1 MGGFTGDA
9 VRGEHLPPL
18 ACPTASH
25 KQLIKVNLL
34 KCESC
39 LGWKF
44 VCWGS
49 GAWGIS
55 EQLEVD
61 C

>member
-1 MGGFTGDA
+1 MREIVVKMGGFTGDA
-9 VRGEHLPPL
+9 VRGEHLPP
-18 ACPTASH
+18 
-25 KQLIKVNLL
+25 NLL

-44 VCWGS
+44 VCWGP

-55 EQLEVD
+55 EQLEID